1 VGERAD
7 EGILGVKD
15 QRAAAP
21 AGLPCSHVTEA
32 TAATDPIFSLTIIS
46 AAEMKT
52 TGNDVADDG
61 GCVESFLY
69 TSKLLRCYIGV
80 CGRWV

>member
-21 AGLPCSHVTEA
+21 LWPRDLGHSRHWS
-32 TAATDPIFSLTIIS
+32 DIFFDNNFSS
-46 AAEMKT
+46 RDE
-52 TGNDVADDG
+52 D
-61 GCVESFLY
+61 E
-69 TSKLLRCYIGV
+69 
-80 CGRWV
+80 